1 MGNFLEKITLINSM
15 DRRLAE
21 SGYISKE
28 QIRTLEVEAMPDTG
42 AWTLI
47 INDET
52 RRQLGLKTDDN
63 VESSMADGATAWYD
77 LTEPVEIRWKDRR
90 TIQQAVVIPTAPDIL
105 LGALPLEGMDLC
117 VDTVNKRLAGVH
129 GDTPVYIVR

>member
-1 MGNFLEKITLINSM
+1 MGNFVEKITLENSM

-21 SGYISKE
+21 SGYISKD
-28 QIRTLEVEAMPDTG
+28 QIRILEVEAMPDTG

-52 RRQLGLKTDDN
+52 RRQLGLKTDDT
-63 VESSMADGATAWYD
+63 VESSMADGATARYD
-77 LTEPVEIRWKDRR
+77 LTEPVEIRWKNRR
-90 TIQQAVVIPTAPDIL
+90 TKQQAVVIPNAPDIL

-117 VDTVNKRLAGVH
+117 VDVVNKRLVGVH

>member
-1 MGNFLEKITLINSM
+1 MGIFVEKITLENST
-15 DRRLAE
+15 DRRLANR
-21 SGYISKE
+21 GYISKE
-28 QIRTLEVEAMPDTG
+28 QIRTLEVEATPDTG

-52 RRQLGLKTDDN
+52 RRQLGLETDDT
-63 VESSMADGATAWYD
+63 VESSMANGATAQYD
-77 LTEPVEIRWKDRR
+77 LTEPVEIRWKNRR
-90 TIQQAVVIPTAPDIL
+90 TKQQAVVIPNAPDIL

-117 VDTVNKRLAGVH
+117 VDVVNKRLAGVH

>member
-1 MGNFLEKITLINSM
+1 MGNFLEKITLENSM

-52 RRQLGLKTDDN
+52 RRQLGLQTDDT
-63 VESSMADGATAWYD
+63 VESSMADGATARYD
-77 LTEPVEIRWKDRR
+77 LTEPVEIRWKNRR
-90 TIQQAVVIPTAPDIL
+90 TKQQAVVIPNAPDIL

-117 VDTVNKRLAGVH
+117 VDVVNKRLAGVH